1 MSTRPVVAAEPRE
14 ILGKKVSSL
23 RRQGLLPGVVYGH
36 GHKPQP
42 IQLTAR
48 DLEGLLRVAG
58 KNTLVDLRVGGKK
71 ALPVLLQGVH
81 EDPVRRHPLHVDFY
95 VVKMTEE
102 LSVDVPVHLVGSSV
116 AAERMGGTLL
126 HLREMVHIRALPADL
141 PNALELDIS
150 RLEDFEA
157 VLHVRDLAVPHGVT
171 VVTDEDEP
179 LARVQPPRIE
189 EELRAPAAEEEA
201 EAAETASGDG
211 GAAEEA
217 SDA

>member
-1 MSTRPVVAAEPRE
+1 VVAEPRE

-42 IQLTAR
+42 IQLVAR
-48 DLEGLLRVAG
+48 DLEGLMRVAG
-58 KNTLVDLRVGGKK
+58 RNTLVDLKVGGRK

-81 EDPVRRHPLHVDFY
+81 EHPVRRHPLHVDFY

-102 LSVDVPVHLVGSSV
+102 HAVDVPVHLVGSSV

-141 PNALELDIS
+141 PAALDLDIS
-150 RLEDFEA
+150 RLEDFDA
-157 VLHVRDLAVPHGVT
+157 VLHVRDLDVPHGVT
-171 VVTDEDEP
+171 VVTDPDEP
-179 LARVQPPRIE
+179 LARVQPPRHE
-189 EELRAPAAEEEA
+189 EELRAPVAEEAEGA
-201 EAAETASGDG
+201 EAAEAAAGESETAG
-211 GAAEEA
+211 EA

>member
-1 MSTRPVVAAEPRE
+1 VAAEPRE

-58 KNTLVDLRVGGKK
+58 KNTLVDLKVGGKK

-81 EDPVRRHPLHVDFY
+81 ADPVWRHPLHVDFY

-211 GAAEEA
+211 AAAEEA